1 MFRRFLPV
9 LFLLFILFVG
19 NSSCYAQNIFDLVRK
34 GNTSAVEQWIKSH
47 PESLNI
53 PNEHGYTLLMLAA
66 YHGHLETTRFLVKIG
81 ADVDGKSNYG
91 TPVMAATIKGKSKI
105 VAVLLTNGAD
115 PNIPDKNGTT
125 ALLYASIFSLN
136 DIAEQLLKA
145 GANPTLKDDKGNMAL
160 DYAVLTQNEILIK
173 ILNQYQ

>member
-1 MFRRFLPV
+1 M
-9 LFLLFILFVG
+9 
-19 NSSCYAQNIFDLVRK
+19 
-34 GNTSAVEQWIKSH
+34 
-47 PESLNI
+47 
-53 PNEHGYTLLMLAA
+53 
-66 YHGHLETTRFLVKIG
+66 
-81 ADVDGKSNYG
+81 
-91 TPVMAATIKGKSKI
+91 
-105 VAVLLTNGAD
+105 LLTNGAN